1 MLMTSILILS
11 VIYAERHNLVNYA
24 MCHYAECRYAEC
36 RSTLKT
42 AHIPVEARLGH
53 SILIVL

>member
-1 MLMTSILILS
+1 MLS
-11 VIYAERHNLVNYA
+11 VTIMLI
-24 MCHYAECRYAEC
+24 MLCHYAECSYAEC

-42 AHIPVEARLGH
+42 AHIPVEAGLGH